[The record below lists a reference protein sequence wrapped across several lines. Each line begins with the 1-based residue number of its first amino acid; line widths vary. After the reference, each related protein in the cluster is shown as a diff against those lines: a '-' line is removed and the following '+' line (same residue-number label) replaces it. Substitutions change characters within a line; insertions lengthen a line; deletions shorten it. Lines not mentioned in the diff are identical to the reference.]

1 MIYNVSE
8 ALSRQCQD
16 YLNRARFT
24 GLKPGPRQDLLDTL
38 MNDQDHIFGPTIR
51 KPLVENLL
59 DAMFNYLYL

>member
-1 MIYNVSE
+1 MLYNVSV

-24 GLKPGPRQDLLDTL
+24 VLKPGPRQDLDTL

-51 KPLVENLL
+51 KPLVE
-59 DAMFNYLYL
+59 D

>member
-24 GLKPGPRQDLLDTL
+24 VLKPGPRQDLDTL

-51 KPLVENLL
+51 KPLVE
-59 DAMFNYLYL
+59 D